1 MLVITTHIIHLTT
14 IIKSVVSKDVVRAAI
29 IVAGIALMTV
39 GILHGELTAIMR
51 KAIVICLECI
61 GIG

>member
-1 MLVITTHIIHLTT
+1 M
-14 IIKSVVSKDVVRAAI
+14 IKSVVSKDIVRNIVRAAI

>member
-1 MLVITTHIIHLTT
+1 M
-14 IIKSVVSKDVVRAAI
+14 IKSVASKSMVRNIVRAA
-29 IVAGIALMTV
+29 VTLVGIALMTA

>member
-1 MLVITTHIIHLTT
+1 MT
-14 IIKSVVSKDVVRAAI
+14 IMTKLDNVRKYLW
-29 IVAGIALMTV
+29 IALIAVGITFMIV

-51 KAIVICLECI
+51 KATVICLECI